1 MREAHRGFLIQ
12 QQRVPREN
20 PPRVQTTVSIAVG
33 TQPLMPGPAWRR
45 VPILVRCMTHGA
57 GALACIQSDRRDQ
70 QQPST
75 HSGHDVT
82 VAQRWAPAA
91 VIGALIPVVL
101 AGLVGCSVPSED
113 GQNLEPASAS
123 TTASTS
129 ATTTPATTTTT
140 TTTTV
145 PTTTGQT
152 SAVRPAPPNE
162 TGIAEQPMIDGEPS
176 YPGSANQVEPPAVPY
191 MPAPGPFSSCDAARA
206 AGAAP
211 LHRGFPGYS
220 PALDRDGDGV
230 ACEAG

>member
-1 MREAHRGFLIQ
+1 MAH
-12 QQRVPREN
+12 
-20 PPRVQTTVSIAVG
+20 
-33 TQPLMPGPAWRR
+33 
-45 VPILVRCMTHGA
+45 
-57 GALACIQSDRRDQ
+57 
-70 QQPST
+70 
-75 HSGHDVT
+75 
-82 VAQRWAPAA
+82 RWAPAT
-91 VIGALIPVVL
+91 VTGALIAVVL
-101 AGLVGCSVPSED
+101 AGLAGCSAPSEVD
-113 GQNLEPASAS
+113 QNLEPASAS

-129 ATTTPATTTTT
+129 ATTA
-140 TTTTV
+140 V

-152 SAVRPAPPNE
+152 SAVPPAPPNE
-162 TGIAEQPMIDGEPS
+162 TGIAEQPMIDAEPP